1 MNCLTKDHLMLST
14 SLRPPSPPIPI
25 TNGSSTSPSQ
35 GAAAH
40 PNSQINQFQ
49 LSVQRVREEAIRRQ
63 DEIRILE
70 GINQTISTLPPR
82 EKEKL
87 LTASQEG
94 LLKVL
99 RGTVNKAIQAF
110 SKTILSVNKAE
121 FLHFGVPHLIREQ
134 NWIKIR
140 EEAIERIFKIIL
152 RNHGQDNQRLF
163 LQEPTVKRLFAIVMN
178 ETDAIKQLLPTIT
191 T

>member
-1 MNCLTKDHLMLST
+1 MLST